1 MLWRLAKRFGFPSAQ
16 HISNVKGIH
25 KTTANS
31 SLQVFDFAKGSNL
44 REKHCIKC
52 RKTFGGFMPRGA
64 DIRLQNVWKL
74 KTTQHLKLASNLT
87 KKWAK
92 PSSGRRGSDFLH
104 AESMRTRYWPIME
117 IVPCNCIY
125 SQILPFF
132 ITQSTKSTKI
142 IILNPIKKKK

>member
-1 MLWRLAKRFGFPSAQ
+1 LKIENNTAFKAG
-16 HISNVKGIH
+16 VKFDEKMS
-25 KTTANS
+25 KT
-31 SLQVFDFAKGSNL
+31 L
-44 REKHCIKC
+44 
-52 RKTFGGFMPRGA
+52 
-64 DIRLQNVWKL
+64 
-74 KTTQHLKLASNLT
+74 
-87 KKWAK
+87 

-142 IILNPIKKKK
+142 IILNPIKKKSNNARLFIV